1 MTEQKQSKLA
11 RNIRRAVLAGLG
23 LAMVAAIIVFVATR
37 EAKPVK
43 AAPIQARLELAA
55 GDVSIDSGKGLER
68 AVSGA
73 ALLADTKLE
82 TAKGA
87 RALVRLPDGSRIFLR
102 AESSVTL
109 GADSLTLERGQYW
122 LDAPPTDRKPLV
134 HEVAGASVS
143 AADAGLDVKRDGSS
157 VAVYVARGMAT
168 LSGKGGRVEIKAGE
182 QAKLE
187 GDAAPAVSAVA
198 FWDDWTGGMADF
210 APGSGIP
217 GAGTGTIYGVDVGA
231 LPGSAARKL
240 ELSQQAVRV
249 ELREGLSQTEV
260 DQTFFNPG
268 ERAVEGWYW
277 FSVPERA
284 SVTGFAVETDGVL
297 VEGEF
302 IERKEAAAQYE
313 AAKSSGH
320 SPAIL
325 EWVDAR
331 TYRARIYPVTAGGNR
346 RVVLRYVELHGS
358 PDGKLSY
365 VYPMGQGDA
374 VRIGE
379 FSLAVNLGSPG
390 KRMKIATLADARI
403 EAGGERVTMRRS
415 GYTPRADFQL
425 EATLPKQRP
434 PLTLARHS
442 AGGEKADYVLA
453 RYAPDVDW
461 SKIKQQRGDVVVV
474 VDTSAAGDEAA
485 RQLKAQTAEAI
496 LRALSDEDRFALVA
510 LDVRPSV
517 LHPKADMAP
526 AADQEIDKALEALSD
541 HAAGGATDLASVF
554 DVALGR
560 LHGAEQPAIV
570 YVGDGIATSGEMM
583 GEQIVERLR
592 RALTTSRARLFTV
605 AIGTDADHSL
615 LSELSRA
622 GGGVP
627 FRIDEADQTTARAL
641 ELTAVIKTPTMTDV
655 EIDLGAG
662 LDEPFYSASSKI
674 ARGQELMVLA
684 RTHHDIPRRVK
695 VRGRLGGEAFEKEYE
710 VEPEKSALA
719 SFVPRLWAA
728 EHVRRLL
735 GGAQGPDAERGRIVA
750 LGIEYGLMTPF
761 TSVLALESEAAYSRM
776 GIPRRKGGL
785 RGDKLGAVD
794 FKEEQRRAGRH
805 FAAPAAV
812 MPGCS
817 KLESLGEESS
827 PASSPFSEKKG
838 NVSEIGDM
846 GSQRTPS
853 ARGQYAA
860 KGAADTERSEDQ
872 PPPPALSPPAEPLA
886 AEPPAYDKEAKSD
899 DDYRPKPKAAMRAP
913 RHSLGGGGPAGP
925 SPVYAAKPPPEGRNR
940 LDLPH
945 GGRQETTTVAFE
957 RKVALETCSDTSAR
971 PLAQRVLV
979 WRKRIKTANNPQALV
994 ERYDSAVSACELTD
1008 WRAERT
1014 FLELLQRRVDS
1025 EGAATIVLAHFAGRP
1040 DVQKHLAKL
1049 ILRRAVDTRLVAAVE
1064 RALFGSAVDWAK
1076 VDRELSEIADIE
1088 ARIERLRVQIAKAPD
1103 DPNGGMRL
1111 VRLQVEAGKKEDALA
1126 LGRRLRDQ
1134 GLLTPQIARQLGDV
1148 LARSGN
1154 ADEAVR
1160 TYSEIV
1166 EFDPESIDSRRLL
1179 GDIYLGHGWYEP
1191 AYRQYRSITELAES
1205 DPLGWL
1211 RLAAAA
1217 AGAGRIDEALRLER
1231 RVASAQ
1237 GTPGPNDPRRWA
1249 RLMSAARLARLIAA
1263 PPKSGAK
1270 PESVKREL
1278 KELGLF
1284 SGPGRLVLV
1293 TWEDLSIDALVT
1305 TSSGGEDRGLGDLTD
1320 AAKVGLSA
1328 VLLTSADAERAE
1340 LVARLR
1346 SVPQDHAVALLRQDI
1361 VWNGKDFSVTL
1372 AKKEIAPK
1380 ATDVRL

>member
-1 MTEQKQSKLA
+1 MTEQKQSKLSL
-11 RNIRRAVLAGLG
+11 NVRRALLALAALG
-23 LAMVAAIIVFVATR
+23 MLAAIIVFVATR
-37 EAKPVK
+37 EPKPVK

-55 GDVSIDSGKGLER
+55 GEVSIDSGKGLER

-73 ALLADTKLE
+73 ALLSDTKLQ
-82 TAKGA
+82 AGKGA

-102 AESSVTL
+102 AESTVVL
-109 GADSLTLERGQYW
+109 GADSLTLESGQYW

-134 HEVAGASVS
+134 HQIAGASVS
-143 AADAGLDVKRDGSS
+143 AADAGLDVKRDGAT
-157 VAVYVARGMAT
+157 VTLYVARGMAT
-168 LSGKGGRVEIKAGE
+168 LSAKAGRVEVKAGE

-187 GDAAPAVSAVA
+187 GEAAPAVSAVA

-231 LPGSAARKL
+231 LAGAAAKKL
-240 ELSQQAVRV
+240 EISRQAVRV

-379 FSLAVNLGSPG
+379 FSLSVNLGRPG
-390 KRMKIATLADARI
+390 KQMKIATLADARI
-403 EAGGERVTMRRS
+403 EGGGERVTMRRS

-425 EATLPKQRP
+425 EASLPKQRP
-434 PLTLARHS
+434 PLTLARYS

-461 SKIKQQRGDVVVV
+461 SKVKQQRGDVVVV
-474 VDTSAAGDEAA
+474 VDTSAAGDESA
-485 RQLKAQTAEAI
+485 RQLKAQAAEAI

-510 LDVRPSV
+510 LDVRPTV
-517 LHPKADMAP
+517 LHPKDGLVP
-526 AADQEIDKALEALSD
+526 AADQEIAKALEALAD
-541 HAAGGATDLASVF
+541 HAAGGATDLASAF
-554 DVALGR
+554 DVSLGR
-560 LHGAEQPAIV
+560 LHGAEQPAVV
-570 YVGDGIATSGEMM
+570 YVGDGIATSGEMT

-605 AIGTDADHSL
+605 AVGSDADHSL
-615 LSELSRA
+615 LTELSRA
-622 GGGVP
+622 GGGVA

-641 ELTAVIKTPTMTDV
+641 ELTAVVKTATMTDV

-662 LDEPFYSASSKI
+662 LDEPFHSATSKI

-684 RTHHDIPRRVK
+684 RTHHEIPRRVK
-695 VRGRLGGEAFEKEYE
+695 VRGRVGGEAFEKEYE

-776 GIPRRKGGL
+776 GIQRRRGGL
-785 RGDKLGAVD
+785 RGETLGAVD
-794 FKEEQRRAGRH
+794 FQEEQRRAGRH
-805 FAAPAAV
+805 FAVPAAV

-817 KLESLGEESS
+817 KLESLADERSGESAPAS
-827 PASSPFSEKKG
+827 PAKQSQLEEG
-838 NVSEIGDM
+838 AM
-846 GSQRTPS
+846 GSPKPMATS
-853 ARGQYAA
+853 KGYGLRG
-860 KGAADTERSEDQ
+860 
-872 PPPPALSPPAEPLA
+872 PASDPAEQ
-886 AEPPAYDKEAKSD
+886 AEPPAAVAAPMPAEELASEPMEYDKEKKPTSYAP
-899 DDYRPKPKAAMRAP
+899 RPKAAMRSPA
-913 RHSLGGGGPAGP
+913 LGGRGSGSGGRYAASKPDLGAGIGLER
-925 SPVYAAKPPPEGRNR
+925 SDGDARLRAEHAKPPP
-940 LDLPH
+940 
-945 GGRQETTTVAFE
+945 RQA
-957 RKVALETCSDTSAR
+957 ALETCSDTAAR

-979 WRKRIKTANNPQALV
+979 WRKRIKTANDPQDLI
-994 ERYDSAVSACELTD
+994 ERYDAAVGACELTD

-1025 EGAATIVLAHFAGRP
+1025 EAAATLVLAHFAGRP
-1040 DVQKHLAKL
+1040 DVQKHVAKL
-1049 ILRRAVDTRLVAAVE
+1049 ILRRAVDSRLVLAVE
-1064 RALFGSAVDWAK
+1064 RALFGAAVDWAK
-1076 VDRELSEIADIE
+1076 VDLELTENGDLE
-1088 ARIERLRVQIAKAPD
+1088 KRIDRLRAQIAKAPD

-1111 VRLQVEAGKKEDALA
+1111 VRLLVEAGKKDEALA

-1148 LARSGN
+1148 LARAGN

-1191 AYRQYRSITELAES
+1191 AYRQYRSITELAEA

-1249 RLMSAARLARLIAA
+1249 RLMSAARLARLIAS
-1263 PPKSGAK
+1263 PPKSGAR

-1284 SGPGRLVLV
+1284 SGPGQLVLI
-1293 TWEDLSIDALVT
+1293 TWEDLSVDALVT
-1305 TSSGGEDRGLGDLTD
+1305 TRFDGEDRAVGDATD
-1320 AAKVGLSA
+1320 AAKIGLSA
-1328 VLLTSADAERAE
+1328 VLVTSSDAERAE
-1340 LVARLR
+1340 LTARLR
-1346 SVPQDHAVALLRQDI
+1346 SAPRDHAIALLRQDI
-1361 VWNGKDFSVTL
+1361 VWNGKDFSVSVV
-1372 AKKEIAPK
+1372 KKELPPK
-1380 ATDVRL
+1380 STSVRL